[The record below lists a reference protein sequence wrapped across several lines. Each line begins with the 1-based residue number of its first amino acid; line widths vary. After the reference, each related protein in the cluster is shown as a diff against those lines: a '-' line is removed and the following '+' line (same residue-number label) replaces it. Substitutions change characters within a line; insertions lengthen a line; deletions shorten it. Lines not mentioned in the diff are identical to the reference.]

1 MAVGLGSLLI
11 LAGILALEPVLKL
24 INLAPDAQVITI
36 DYMIAIAFG
45 IIPLMGSTVLRNS
58 VDAHGFTH
66 YSMMIM
72 VSSFVLNVLL
82 NYAFI
87 LGHFGL
93 PAFGGVGAGIAT
105 AISCWY
111 NLLAYIL
118 ILLLTK
124 ISNTIKS
131 LGSGPLFKA
140 LILLN
145 N

>member
-1 MAVGLGSLLI
+1 
-11 LAGILALEPVLKL
+11 
-24 INLAPDAQVITI
+24 
-36 DYMIAIAFG
+36 
-45 IIPLMGSTVLRNS
+45 
-58 VDAHGFTH
+58 
-66 YSMMIM
+66 M

-118 ILLLTK
+118 ILLFNKNFKHYKVFRQWPAFLK
-124 ISNTIKS
+124 
-131 LGSGPLFKA
+131 PLYC
-140 LILLN
+140 
-145 N
+145 